1 MPSLN
6 RFSSGVVLAVI
17 LSSLGA
23 VQADPALKLEV
34 TVPDNVS
41 NVDNLVATARLTNTG
56 DQALDLYNEPRGLLN
71 KAPTDSFK
79 LVKENDDSAATF
91 DGVLTKYN
99 FASATSFTHLEP
111 NESVDVTHNL
121 ADAYSFSS
129 GGAYNVVPSNTRF
142 FYKGEDG
149 QPVPIDATVERT
161 HTAKLT
167 GSLVSRRV
175 QKRQEHAAKYKKR
188 ALEAQALGKRATQ
201 FANCTPDQERVIQQ
215 SVYVASLYV
224 AQAEKYLTLNAQG
237 NERYTTWFGEYS
249 SDNHQTVLTHYAT
262 IRKSDVKTYTFDCA
276 CQESS
281 DTYAYV
287 YPSEFGHVYLCNQYM
302 LAEIS
307 GTDSKAGTIV
317 HESTHFTANGG
328 TRDLAYGKPRAQA
341 LAIAN
346 ATAATM
352 NADSH
357 EYFAENTPYLA

>member
-1 MPSLN
+1 MPSFN
-6 RFSSGVVLAVI
+6 RFSSGVLLAVF

-23 VQADPALKLEV
+23 VQADPALTLRILGANSVE
-34 TVPDNVS
+34 
-41 NVDNLVATARLTNTG
+41 NVDNFNVTVQLKNTG
-56 DQALDLYNEPRGLLN
+56 TEALELYNEPRGLLS

-79 LVKENDDSAATF
+79 ILKANDDSAASF
-91 DGVLTKYN
+91 DGVLAKYN
-99 FASATSFTHLEP
+99 FASATSFTNLGVG
-111 NESVDVTHNL
+111 ESVDVTHNL
-121 ADAYSFSS
+121 AQAYSFAS

-161 HTAKLT
+161 HTAKLI
-167 GSLVSRRV
+167 GSLVSRHV

-201 FANCTPDQERVIQQ
+201 FANCTPDQEQAIQE

-224 AQAEKYLTLNAQG
+224 AQAEKYLTLNT
-237 NERYTTWFGEYS
+237 ETTDRYGTWFGEYS
-249 SDNHQTVLTHYAT
+249 ADNHQTALSHFAA

-276 CQESS
+276 CEESS

-287 YPSEFGHVYLCNQYM
+287 YPSEFGHIYLCNQYM
-302 LAEIS
+302 LAAVS

-328 TRDLAYGKPRAQA
+328 TRDLAYGQVRAQA
-341 LAIAN
+341 LAAAN
-346 ATAATM
+346 ATAAVN

-357 EYFAENTPYLA
+357 EYFAENTPYRP